1 MPIILMFTIC
11 TFCTLSGFGMIF
23 APIVLCIGLLC
34 SGHLRKLSPKNM
46 IAFAFAKGII
56 PLIVLITP
64 IIILT
69 LFSQKTNEDSII
81 AHSNDFTYGFGVF
94 LDRPILGYGIGN
106 YAPLV
111 NTIDGIS
118 GTSSSLIIGLI
129 QGGLIYVLA
138 MLFPFIC
145 ASILAIANHQYRV
158 AVLFAT
164 LLLLYINGIS
174 DNSPMYVCMMALAYA
189 YIYQIT
195 ATVRIHTRRTITV

>member
-1 MPIILMFTIC
+1 M
-11 TFCTLSGFGMIF
+11 
-23 APIVLCIGLLC
+23 
-34 SGHLRKLSPKNM
+34 
-46 IAFAFAKGII
+46 
-56 PLIVLITP
+56 
-64 IIILT
+64 
-69 LFSQKTNEDSII
+69 
-81 AHSNDFTYGFGVF
+81 SNDFTYGFGVF

-118 GTSSSLIIGLI
+118 GTSSSLMIGLI

-195 ATVRIHTRRTITV
+195 ATVRIHTRRRTRGTSVRRASPART